1 MHVRWPRLLNP
12 TQLSQILKC
21 QKNPVTAL
29 EIFREAR
36 HKYPNYR
43 HNGPVY
49 STIIGILANCGRI
62 SEMEE
67 VINEMKEDSC
77 ECADSTF
84 AAAINTYAKHGLLDK
99 AVGLFRIL
107 PQFNC
112 VNQTESFNAL
122 LQILVKDSRLEDA
135 HHLFLRNSHGWAV
148 KSRLRSLNLLMDA
161 LCQRR
166 RSDLALRIFQEM
178 DYQNCYPNRE
188 SYGILMRG
196 LCEDGRLN
204 EATHLLYSMFW
215 RISQKGSGEDIAVY
229 RTLLSALCDNGQVQ
243 EAVEIVRKI
252 LKKGL
257 KALRQH
263 VQPLDLSRC
272 NKAVELEV
280 MKRTINDSLITG
292 GVPSSA
298 SYSAMAV
305 DLYNEGKI
313 KEAEKVLSEMRRKGF
328 RPLNSTYEA
337 KLAAFCR
344 NGEVEGA
351 ANVIDVEMVE
361 DNSVPTQRQY
371 NILLEGLCNQG
382 FSVVAVDYL
391 EKMRKKLSCTPDK
404 TSYEILLDGLCREG
418 RFGTAS
424 KVLEQMI
431 INSHLPHG
439 GIFSTIIQGLCAI
452 GRQYQAVMWL
462 EEMVSRGD
470 VPEVPVWN
478 SLVSSVCCEVNGFED
493 L

>member
-1 MHVRWPRLLNP
+1 MPVRWPRLLNP

-29 EIFREAR
+29 EIFKEAR

-77 ECADSTF
+77 ECADFTF
-84 AAAINTYAKHGLLDK
+84 AAAINTYSKHGLLDK
-99 AVGLFRIL
+99 AVGLFKIL

-112 VNQTESFNAL
+112 VNWTESFNTL
-122 LQILVKDSRLEDA
+122 LQILVKESRLEDA
-135 HHLFLRNSHGWAV
+135 YHLFLRNSHGWAV
-148 KSRLRSLNLLMDA
+148 KSRLHSLNLLMDA

-166 RSDLALRIFQEM
+166 HSDLALRIFLEM
-178 DYQNCYPNRE
+178 DYQNCYPDRE

-196 LCEDGRLN
+196 LCEDGKLD

-229 RTLLSALCDNGQVQ
+229 RTLLSALCDNGRVQ
-243 EAVEIVRKI
+243 EALEIVRKI

-257 KALRQH
+257 KAPTLH
-263 VQPLDLSRC
+263 LQPLDLTRC
-272 NKAVELEV
+272 NKAEEAEIV
-280 MKRTINDSLITG
+280 KCSINDFLIKG
-292 GVPSSA
+292 SVPSSA

-305 DLYNEGKI
+305 YLYSEGKI

-328 RPLNSTYEA
+328 RPPNSTYEA
-337 KLAAFCR
+337 KLAALCR

-351 ANVIDVEMVE
+351 ARVIDVEMVE
-361 DNSVPTQRQY
+361 DNSVPTRRAY

-382 FSVVAVDYL
+382 YSVVAIEYL

-404 TSYEILLDGLCREG
+404 KSYEILLDGLCHEG

-431 INSHLPHG
+431 INSHLPRG
-439 GIFSTIIQGLCAI
+439 GYFSKIIQGLCAI
-452 GRQYQAVMWL
+452 GRQYQAVTWL
-462 EEMVSRGD
+462 EEMVSRGS

-478 SLVSSVCCEVNGFED
+478 SLVSSFCCKLNGFED

>member
-1 MHVRWPRLLNP
+1 MRWPRLLNP

-36 HKYPNYR
+36 HKYPSYR

-84 AAAINTYAKHGLLDK
+84 AAAINTYAKHALLDK
-99 AVGLFRIL
+99 AVGLFKNL
-107 PQFNC
+107 PLFNC
-112 VNQTESFNAL
+112 VNWTESFNAL
-122 LQILVKDSRLEDA
+122 LQILVKESRPEDA
-135 HHLFLRNSHGWAV
+135 YHLFVQNSHGWAV
-148 KSRLRSLNLLMDA
+148 KSHLHSLNLLMDA

-196 LCEDGRLN
+196 LCRDGRLN

-229 RTLLSALCDNGQVQ
+229 RTFLSVLCDNGQVQ

-252 LKKGL
+252 SKKGL
-257 KALRQH
+257 KGPRQH
-263 VQPLDLSRC
+263 LQSLDLTRC
-272 NKAVELEV
+272 NKAEELEV
-280 MKRTINDSLITG
+280 MKHSINDSLIKG

-313 KEAEKVLSEMRRKGF
+313 KQAEKVLSEMRRKGF
-328 RPLNSTYEA
+328 RPPNSFYKA
-337 KLAAFCR
+337 KLAALCR

-351 ANVIDVEMVE
+351 AKVIDVEMVK
-361 DNSVPTQRQY
+361 DNSVPTRRAY

-382 FSVVAVDYL
+382 NSVVAVEYL
-391 EKMRKKLSCTPDK
+391 EKMRKMLSCTPDK
-404 TSYEILLDGLCREG
+404 KAYEILLDGLCREG

-424 KVLEQMI
+424 KILEQMI
-431 INSHLPHG
+431 INSHLPHVG
-439 GIFSTIIQGLCAI
+439 FFSTIIQGLCTI

-470 VPEVPVWN
+470 MPEVPVWN
-478 SLVSSVCCEVNGFED
+478 SLVSSVCCKVNGFGD